1 MPPKAAAS
9 RPAAAKKKAPIH
21 KLPDPIR
28 DGEIV
33 RDIQKR
39 QWRLGKSIGV
49 GGFGEIYAG
58 IFNLLSEMKCHLNQH
73 SFSFFSASDNID
85 KQVNAADAQY
95 VIKIVRQDS
104 LSIIQDSCLH

>member
-1 MPPKAAAS
+1 MPPKAVAS
-9 RPAAAKKKAPIH
+9 RPVAAKKKAPIH
-21 KLPDPIR
+21 KLPDPIK

-58 IFNLLSEMKCHLNQH
+58 ITSSACRVKH
-73 SFSFFSASDNID
+73 SVF
-85 KQVNAADAQY
+85 
-95 VIKIVRQDS
+95 
-104 LSIIQDSCLH
+104 

>member
-1 MPPKAAAS
+1 LTVLIFRVISTKTMPPKAAAS

-58 IFNLLSEMKCHLNQH
+58 IF
-73 SFSFFSASDNID
+73 
-85 KQVNAADAQY
+85 
-95 VIKIVRQDS
+95 S
-104 LSIIQDSCLH
+104 LF

>member
-1 MPPKAAAS
+1 MPPKSAAT
-9 RPAAAKKKAPIH
+9 RPPAKKKNPIH
-21 KLPDPIR
+21 KLPDPIK

-58 IFNLLSEMKCHLNQH
+58 LVHLKNH
-73 SFSFFSASDNID
+73 PVTDF
-85 KQVNAADAQY
+85 
-95 VIKIVRQDS
+95 
-104 LSIIQDSCLH
+104 

>member
-1 MPPKAAAS
+1 MPPKAVAS
-9 RPAAAKKKAPIH
+9 RPAAKKKAPIH

-58 IFNLLSEMKCHLNQH
+58 SMMSSYFHYILSNSCIDFHQRLTTLTNLST
-73 SFSFFSASDNID
+73 
-85 KQVNAADAQY
+85 QVMPPM
-95 VIKIVRQDS
+95 
-104 LSIIQDSCLH
+104 